1 MVISRSMKQMI
12 YSIYI
17 FISPEY
23 GSTNIAMA
31 RKVGS
36 AILALSGYLFLSRD
50 ADHSVLMGNR
60 CTVVCARYCI
70 V

>member
-1 MVISRSMKQMI
+1 MVISRSLKQMI

-23 GSTNIAMA
+23 GSINIAMA

-50 ADHSVLMGNR
+50 ADL
-60 CTVVCARYCI
+60 C
-70 V
+70 